1 MISFK
6 LLSASIVLLIS
17 LVSGLYPFLKRLKN
31 KNHLNIPKGEA
42 FASGIFLGA
51 GLIHMLGESS
61 RDFIAMGVDYPLPF
75 LIAGVVFL
83 GFLLLEHVAKELYH
97 HADQSKSA
105 FAVVAFI
112 MLSIHG
118 FLAGTALGITSS
130 LSLAIVVFA
139 AILAHK
145 WAESFALALQLTK
158 SPLRFAIALT
168 LFIIFTLMTPLGIFL
183 GSYSLESLEHLHF
196 IEPTFLALAAGTF
209 LYLGSLHGLEKSV
222 LISECCNLSVFLYVI
237 AGFSL
242 MALIGLWI

>member
-1 MISFK
+1 LISFK
-6 LLSASIVLLIS
+6 ILSASIIFFISLIS
-17 LVSGLYPFLKRLKN
+17 GGYPFFKRLKN
-31 KNHLNIPKGEA
+31 KSHLSLPKAEA

-75 LIAGVVFL
+75 LIAGMVFL

-97 HADQSKSA
+97 HPEQSKSA
-105 FAVVAFI
+105 FAIVAFI

-118 FLAGTALGITSS
+118 FLAGAALGITSS
-130 LSLAIVVFA
+130 ISLAVIVFI

-158 SPLRFAIALT
+158 APFRFLFALS
-168 LFIIFTLMTPLGIFL
+168 LFIIFALMTPLGIFT
-183 GSYSLESLEHLHF
+183 GSYIVESLEHLHF

-222 LISECCNLSVFLYVI
+222 LISECCNLNVFFYVI

-242 MALIGLWI
+242 MALIGLWV

>member
-6 LLSASIVLLIS
+6 ILSASIIFFISLIS
-17 LVSGLYPFLKRLKN
+17 GGYPFFKRLKN
-31 KNHLNIPKGEA
+31 KSHLSLPKAEA

-75 LIAGVVFL
+75 LIAGMVFL

-97 HADQSKSA
+97 HPEQSKSA
-105 FAVVAFI
+105 FAIVAFI

-118 FLAGTALGITSS
+118 FLAGAALGITSS
-130 LSLAIVVFA
+130 ISLAVIVFI

-158 SPLRFAIALT
+158 APFRFLFALS
-168 LFIIFTLMTPLGIFL
+168 LFIIFALMTPLGIFT
-183 GSYSLESLEHLHF
+183 GSYIVESLEHLHF

-222 LISECCNLSVFLYVI
+222 LISECCNLNVFFYVI

-242 MALIGLWI
+242 MALIGLWV

>member
-6 LLSASIVLLIS
+6 ILSASIIFFICLIS
-17 LVSGLYPFLKRLKN
+17 GGYPFFKRLKN
-31 KNHLNIPKGEA
+31 KSHLSLPKAEA

-61 RDFIAMGVDYPLPF
+61 RDFIAMGVNYPLPF

-97 HADQSKSA
+97 HPEQSKSA
-105 FAVVAFI
+105 FAIVAFI

-118 FLAGTALGITSS
+118 FLAGAALGITSS
-130 LSLAIVVFA
+130 ISLAVIVFI

-158 SPLRFAIALT
+158 APFRFLFALS
-168 LFIIFTLMTPLGIFL
+168 LFIIFALMTPLGIFL
-183 GSYSLESLEHLHF
+183 GSYIVESLEHLHF
-196 IEPTFLALAAGTF
+196 IEPTFLALASGTF

-222 LISECCNLSVFLYVI
+222 LISECCNLNVFLYVI

-242 MALIGLWI
+242 MALIGLWV